1 MDTQYT
7 KKNVNTRW
15 RHCALYLTTLLPNV
29 SSLVKLAL
37 RRHNTVSGLRQKCF
51 CKAWNNGLKALS
63 SILLTICGAFFK
75 QEAYFKGCPRVIL
88 HVAPIS
94 RAPCFFHP
102 DFLPVTRCLLFW
114 NALRAEVASLLSL
127 PWRSLAG
134 SRCNPAGCFASPV
147 CDGGGNIRSFFFLH
161 KANRAA
167 RAAALTGWVPP
178 HGVGPSWLVSWRS
191 CRLVWVTAAERSW
204 RCWFAVT
211 VHAPARAH
219 HIHNI
224 VCVDRSPFNRRRT
237 ARLLL
242 CCLSPVWLG
251 IQVKMR
257 LVEGEMEF
265 ACCGEKEAWE
275 EEKKKHASSV
285 CLFSYDGVDAVCVC
299 STCLAFISL
308 TAVCLLHIV

>member
-1 MDTQYT
+1 MEQWVKGIIFNFIDDMWCVFQTGSVFQGMPSGHSSCSSYKQGAVLFPPGFLTRNSLSFILKRAASGSRLAPLSALTQFGW
-7 KKNVNTRW
+7 V
-15 RHCALYLTTLLPNV
+15 TLQ
-29 SSLVKLAL
+29 SS
-37 RRHNTVSGLRQKCF
+37 RMF
-51 CKAWNNGLKALS
+51 C
-63 SILLTICGAFFK
+63 
-75 QEAYFKGCPRVIL
+75 
-88 HVAPIS
+88 
-94 RAPCFFHP
+94 
-102 DFLPVTRCLLFW
+102 
-114 NALRAEVASLLSL
+114 VASM
-127 PWRSLAG
+127 WW
-134 SRCNPAGCFASPV
+134 
-147 CDGGGNIRSFFFLH
+147 GGNIRSFFFLH

-178 HGVGPSWLVSWRS
+178 HGVGPSRPVSWRS

-224 VCVDRSPFNRRRT
+224 VCVDRSPFNRRGT
-237 ARLLL
+237 GRLLL

-275 EEKKKHASSV
+275 EEEKKKHASSV
-285 CLFSYDGVDAVCVC
+285 CLFSDDGVDAVCVC

>member
-1 MDTQYT
+1 MWTHSTQ

-147 CDGGGNIRSFFFLH
+147 CDGGETFAHFFFFTRRIVRLERRPSPGEYRH
-161 KANRAA
+161 TASGRADPLA
-167 RAAALTGWVPP
+167 GGAAGWCGWQLQRGRD
-178 HGVGPSWLVSWRS
+178 GVGLQWPCTPLR
-191 CRLVWVTAAERSW
+191 
-204 RCWFAVT
+204 
-211 VHAPARAH
+211 APTTS
-219 HIHNI
+219 II
-224 VCVDRSPFNRRRT
+224 
-237 ARLLL
+237 
-242 CCLSPVWLG
+242 
-251 IQVKMR
+251 
-257 LVEGEMEF
+257 
-265 ACCGEKEAWE
+265 
-275 EEKKKHASSV
+275 
-285 CLFSYDGVDAVCVC
+285 
-299 STCLAFISL
+299 
-308 TAVCLLHIV
+308 